1 MPGLRVRRVPLA
13 LALAALLAFLP
24 LLGNA
29 QGLPPS
35 LFFGSVD
42 GLTVDGGPYD
52 GVTPIELIN
61 ADGDVVS
68 TAQRGGGGLVRASAP

>member
-42 GLTVDGGPYD
+42 GLTVDGAP
-52 GVTPIELIN
+52 T
-61 ADGDVVS
+61 
-68 TAQRGGGGLVRASAP
+68 TASRPLS